1 MFDAKFKQIKIFTLK
16 NAVIFLGFIVH
27 IALLIRYRSQMGDFG
42 DFVKAGDLIW
52 ENTNPYTSLM
62 YVNSP
67 VSAVLAYG
75 LNKILPFIF
84 FPAFWQ
90 ILNIV
95 GILAFFR
102 LWLRKEVNSNL
113 LLAIALLSFL
123 NVTRALVAN
132 VQVTGLVLGAFAL
145 GVLLAQKGKSPFLV
159 MLPIWVAAEIKPQLA
174 LGLIVFFLFHQG
186 IHFARIAILTF
197 YVFISHLLIEIK
209 YSGFIHSEW
218 IEKVLNYSKTSL
230 NEGYEVSYWKGIALS
245 LGEIPAMKTI
255 SVLILI
261 INLGFI
267 LYMSMKSHTNWAIFG
282 ALVLPFQNTYLHL
295 YDLAPLGVLVI
306 LGALHYSNYSI
317 VLLAILFIQLFPMS
331 LETQFIAVLIFVF
344 IVLIKDFKLKNMIK
358 NLAAYT
364 FVLLIGYLS
373 ATLLDNRSEEV
384 QIIFSLV
391 FPSML
396 LLFINARKFANLF
409 ELGSISR

>member
-1 MFDAKFKQIKIFTLK
+1 MFDAKFKQIKVFTLK
-16 NAVIFLGFIVH
+16 NAVIFLGLTVH
-27 IALLIRYRSQMGDFG
+27 IVLLIRYRSQMGDFG

-95 GILAFFR
+95 GIFAFFR
-102 LWLRKEVNSNL
+102 LWLRKEVSSNL

-174 LGLIVFFLFHQG
+174 LGLIVFFLFHKG

-197 YVFISHLLIEIK
+197 YVFISHLLVEIK
-209 YSGFIHSEW
+209 YSSIRSGL
-218 IEKVLNYSKTSL
+218 KK
-230 NEGYEVSYWKGIALS
+230 
-245 LGEIPAMKTI
+245 
-255 SVLILI
+255 
-261 INLGFI
+261 
-267 LYMSMKSHTNWAIFG
+267 
-282 ALVLPFQNTYLHL
+282 YLTTQR
-295 YDLAPLGVLVI
+295 
-306 LGALHYSNYSI
+306 LH
-317 VLLAILFIQLFPMS
+317 
-331 LETQFIAVLIFVF
+331 
-344 IVLIKDFKLKNMIK
+344 
-358 NLAAYT
+358 
-364 FVLLIGYLS
+364 
-373 ATLLDNRSEEV
+373 
-384 QIIFSLV
+384 
-391 FPSML
+391 
-396 LLFINARKFANLF
+396 
-409 ELGSISR
+409 

>member
-1 MFDAKFKQIKIFTLK
+1 MLDARSKLMKVFTLK
-16 NAVIFLGFIVH
+16 NSAIFLGFIVH
-27 IALLIRYRSQMGDFG
+27 IALLIRYQSQMRDFG
-42 DFVKAGDLIW
+42 DFVKAGELIW

-95 GILAFFR
+95 GIFAFFR
-102 LWLRKEVNSNL
+102 LWLRKEASSNL
-113 LLAIALLSFL
+113 LLAISLLSLL

-145 GVLLAQKGKSPFLV
+145 GVMLSRKGKSPFLV
-159 MLPIWVAAEIKPQLA
+159 MFPIWVAAEIKPQLA

-186 IHFARIAILTF
+186 INFARIAILTF
-197 YVFISHLLIEIK
+197 YVFISHLLVEFK

-230 NEGYEVSYWKGIALS
+230 NEGYEVSYWKGIALT
-245 LGEIPAMKTI
+245 LGEVPAMKTI

-267 LYMSMKSHTNWAIFG
+267 LYMSIKSHTNWAIFG

-306 LGALHYSNYSI
+306 LGVLHYSNYSI
-317 VLLAILFIQLFPMS
+317 VLLAILFVQVFPMT
-331 LETQFIAVLIFVF
+331 LETQFIVVFFFFLI
-344 IVLIKDFKLKNMIK
+344 ILIKDFKTKTIPK
-358 NLAAYT
+358 IFAASAL
-364 FVLLIGYLS
+364 VLLIGYLS

>member
-16 NAVIFLGFIVH
+16 NAVIFLGLTVH
-27 IALLIRYRSQMGDFG
+27 IVLLIRYRSQMGDFG

-95 GILAFFR
+95 GIFAFFR
-102 LWLRKEVNSNL
+102 LWLRKEVSSNL

-145 GVLLAQKGKSPFLV
+145 GVLLTQKGKSPFLV

-197 YVFISHLLIEIK
+197 YVFISHLLVEIK

-230 NEGYEVSYWKGIALS
+230 NEGYEVSYWKGIALT

-267 LYMSMKSHTNWAIFG
+267 LYMSMKSHANWAIFG

-331 LETQFIAVLIFVF
+331 IETQFIAVFIFVF
-344 IVLIKDFKLKNMIK
+344 IVLIKDFKSKNLIK
-358 NLAAYT
+358 NLSAST

-373 ATLLDNRSEEV
+373 ATSLDNRSEEV

>member
-1 MFDAKFKQIKIFTLK
+1 MLDARSKLMKVFTLK
-16 NAVIFLGFIVH
+16 NLAIFLGFIVH

-42 DFVKAGDLIW
+42 DFVKAGELIW

-90 ILNIV
+90 LLNII
-95 GILAFFR
+95 GIFAFFR
-102 LWLRKEVNSNL
+102 LWLRKEVSANL
-113 LLAIALLSFL
+113 LLAIALLSLL

-132 VQVTGLVLGAFAL
+132 VQVTGLVLGAFTL
-145 GVLLAQKGKSPFLV
+145 GVMLSKKEKSPFLV

-174 LGLIVFFLFHQG
+174 LGLIIFFLFHQR
-186 IHFARIAILTF
+186 IHFARIAVLTF
-197 YVFISHLLIEIK
+197 YVFISHLLVEVK
-209 YSGFIHSEW
+209 YSGSIHMEW
-218 IEKVLNYSKTSL
+218 IEKVLKYSKTSL
-230 NEGYEVSYWKGIALS
+230 NEGYEISYWKGIALS
-245 LGEIPAMKTI
+245 LGEVPAMKI
-255 SVLILI
+255 VSVLILI

-267 LYMSMKSHTNWAIFG
+267 LYMSLKSHTNWAIFG

-295 YDLAPLGVLVI
+295 YDLAPLGVLII
-306 LGALHYSNYSI
+306 LGVLHYSNFSV
-317 VLLAILFIQLFPMS
+317 VLLSILFVQLFPMS
-331 LETQFIAVLIFVF
+331 LNTQFIAVSFFALTNLVKNFKAKKITKLFATSAFV
-344 IVLIKDFKLKNMIK
+344 
-358 NLAAYT
+358 A
-364 FVLLIGYLS
+364 LIGYLS
-373 ATLLDNRSEEV
+373 ANSLDNRSEEV

>member
-1 MFDAKFKQIKIFTLK
+1 
-16 NAVIFLGFIVH
+16 
-27 IALLIRYRSQMGDFG
+27 MGDFG
-42 DFVKAGDLIW
+42 DFVKAGELIW

-95 GILAFFR
+95 GIFAFFR
-102 LWLRKEVNSNL
+102 LWLRKEVSSNL
-113 LLAIALLSFL
+113 LLAISLLSFL
-123 NVTRALVAN
+123 NVTRAMVAN
-132 VQVTGLVLGAFAL
+132 VQVTGLVLGTFAL
-145 GVLLAQKGKSPFLV
+145 GVVLAQKGRSPFLV
-159 MLPIWVAAEIKPQLA
+159 MLPIWVSAEIKPQLA

-230 NEGYEVSYWKGIALS
+230 NEGYEISYWKGLALT
-245 LGEIPAMKTI
+245 LGEVPAMKTI
-255 SVLILI
+255 SVFILI

-267 LYMSMKSHTNWAIFG
+267 LYMSIKSHTNWAIFG

-331 LETQFIAVLIFVF
+331 IETQFIVVSFYVLI
-344 IVLIKDFKLKNMIK
+344 ILIKDFKTKSHLKIF
-358 NLAAYT
+358 AAT
-364 FVLLIGYLS
+364 VFIFLIGYLS
-373 ATLLDNRSEEV
+373 VTLLDNRSEEV

-409 ELGSISR
+409 EMGSISR

>member
-1 MFDAKFKQIKIFTLK
+1 MLEARSNLIKVLTLK
-16 NAVIFLGFIVH
+16 NSAIFLGLVVH
-27 IALLIRYRSQMGDFG
+27 VALLFRYRSQMGDFG
-42 DFVKAGDLIW
+42 DFVKAGELIW

-67 VSAVLAYG
+67 VSAILAYG

-90 ILNIV
+90 ILNII
-95 GILAFFR
+95 GIFAFFR
-102 LWLRKEVNSNL
+102 LWLRKEISSNL

-132 VQVTGLVLGAFAL
+132 VQVTGLVLGAFTL
-145 GVLLAQKGKSPFLV
+145 GVMLSQKEKSPFLV

-174 LGLIVFFLFHQG
+174 LGLIIFFLFHQR
-186 IHFARIAILTF
+186 IHFARIAVLTI
-197 YVFISHLLIEIK
+197 YVFISHLLVEFK
-209 YSGFIHSEW
+209 YSGSIHMEW
-218 IEKVLNYSKTSL
+218 IEKALKYSKTSL
-230 NEGYEVSYWKGIALS
+230 NEGYEISYWKGIALS
-245 LGEIPAMKTI
+245 LGEVPAMKI
-255 SVLILI
+255 VSVLILI

-267 LYMSMKSHTNWAIFG
+267 LYMSIKTHTNWAIFG

-295 YDLAPLGVLVI
+295 YDLAPLGVLII
-306 LGALHYSNYSI
+306 LGVLHYSNYSV
-317 VLLAILFIQLFPMS
+317 VLLSILFVQLFPMS
-331 LETQFIAVLIFVF
+331 LKTQFIAVSFFALTILVKGFKTKKITKLFSSLAFV
-344 IVLIKDFKLKNMIK
+344 
-358 NLAAYT
+358 A
-364 FVLLIGYLS
+364 LIGFLS
-373 ATLLDNRSEEV
+373 SILLDNRSEEV

>member
-1 MFDAKFKQIKIFTLK
+1 MFDTKFKHVKVFTLK
-16 NAVIFLGFIVH
+16 NSSIFLGLIVH
-27 IALLIRYRSQMGDFG
+27 IALLIRYHSEMGDFG
-42 DFVKAGDLIW
+42 DFVKAGKLIW
-52 ENTNPYTSLM
+52 EDTNPYTSLV

-75 LNKILPFIF
+75 FSRILPVVF

-90 ILNIV
+90 ILNLIGV
-95 GILAFFR
+95 YVFFR
-102 LWLRKEVNSNL
+102 LLLRKEVGSQL
-113 LLAIALLSFL
+113 ILAIAMLSLL
-123 NVTRALVAN
+123 NVTRSLFAN

-145 GVLLAQKGKSPFLV
+145 GVMLAQKGKSPFLV

-197 YVFISHLLIEIK
+197 YVFISHLLVEIK

-295 YDLAPLGVLVI
+295 YDLEPLGVLVI

-317 VLLAILFIQLFPMS
+317 VLLGILFIQLFPMS
-331 LETQFIAVLIFVF
+331 LETQFIAVLIFVL
-344 IVLIKDFKLKNMIK
+344 IVLIKDFKLKNLIK
-358 NLAAYT
+358 NLAAST

-391 FPSML
+391 IPSMI

>member
-1 MFDAKFKQIKIFTLK
+1 
-16 NAVIFLGFIVH
+16 
-27 IALLIRYRSQMGDFG
+27 
-42 DFVKAGDLIW
+42 
-52 ENTNPYTSLM
+52 M

-95 GILAFFR
+95 GIFAFFR
-102 LWLRKEVNSNL
+102 LWLRKEVSSNL

-123 NVTRALVAN
+123 NVARALVAN

-174 LGLIVFFLFHQG
+174 LGLIVFFLFHKE

-197 YVFISHLLIEIK
+197 YVFISHLLVEIK

-267 LYMSMKSHTNWAIFG
+267 LYMSMKSHANWAIFG

-331 LETQFIAVLIFVF
+331 LETQFIALLIFVF
-344 IVLIKDFKLKNMIK
+344 IVLIKDFKLKNLNK
-358 NLAAYT
+358 NLAAST

>member
-1 MFDAKFKQIKIFTLK
+1 MFDTKFKQIKIFTLK
-16 NAVIFLGFIVH
+16 NAVIFLGLTVH
-27 IALLIRYRSQMGDFG
+27 IVLLIRYRSQMGDFG

-95 GILAFFR
+95 GIFAFFR
-102 LWLRKEVNSNL
+102 LWLRKEVSSNL

-123 NVTRALVAN
+123 NVARALVAN

-145 GVLLAQKGKSPFLV
+145 GALLAQKGKSPFLV

-174 LGLIVFFLFHQG
+174 LGLIVFFLFHKG

-197 YVFISHLLIEIK
+197 YVFISHLLVEIK

-344 IVLIKDFKLKNMIK
+344 IVLIKDFKLKNLNK
-358 NLAAYT
+358 NLAAST

>member
-1 MFDAKFKQIKIFTLK
+1 MFNTKFKNVKVFTLK
-16 NAVIFLGFIVH
+16 NLTILLGLIVH
-27 IALLIRYRSQMGDFG
+27 IALLIRYRAEMGDFG
-42 DFVKAGDLIW
+42 DFVKAGKFIW
-52 ENTNPYTSLM
+52 EDTNPYTSSV

-75 LNKILPFIF
+75 FSRILPVVF

-90 ILNIV
+90 ILNLIGV
-95 GILAFFR
+95 YVFFR
-102 LWLRKEVNSNL
+102 LLLRKEVGSQL
-113 LLAIALLSFL
+113 ILVIAMLSLL
-123 NVTRALVAN
+123 NVTRSLFAN

-197 YVFISHLLIEIK
+197 YVFISHLLVEIK

-218 IEKVLNYSKTSL
+218 IEKVFNYSKTSL

-317 VLLAILFIQLFPMS
+317 ILLAILFIQLFPMS

-344 IVLIKDFKLKNMIK
+344 IVLIKDFKLKNLNK
-358 NLAAYT
+358 NLAAST
-364 FVLLIGYLS
+364 FVLIIGYLS
-373 ATLLDNRSEEV
+373 ATLFDNRSEEV

-396 LLFINARKFANLF
+396 LLFINARKLANLF
-409 ELGSISR
+409 ELGTISR